1 MILEHLL
8 LHTLF
13 LEPAI
18 LNMMI
23 LVSTIMH
30 DTSVLKVSSRE
41 GLGCSTWKYRLF
53 HRYCGLSQV
62 FSKFSKSL
70 RTHEKQL

>member
-1 MILEHLL
+1 MFLEHLL
-8 LHTLF
+8 VHTLF

-18 LNMMI
+18 LNIMVLM
-23 LVSTIMH
+23 STIMP

-41 GLGCSTWKYRLF
+41 GLGYSTWKYRLF
-53 HRYCGLSQV
+53 YHYFGHSQV
-62 FSKFSKSL
+62 FSKFSESL